1 MSPAI
6 ENLMAAPTAAGR
18 RPRIVTRPLLMV
30 YLSGFSAM
38 TSFYLLLSVVPAY
51 AASVGGGQT
60 GAGFAT
66 GALMASTVAAELLT
80 PRLIARFGYRTTRAG
95 GLLLLGAPALALPA
109 ATNMATITAVCL
121 VRGVGLAIIMVVGHA
136 LMAELVP
143 RERRGEGLG
152 LAGIVL
158 GVPAIVALPLGVG
171 LVGHFGY
178 TVVFVAG
185 AAAALAGLA
194 AAPGLPRFPGDH
206 HRQGDHGKHG
216 QHDQHGEGGRARP
229 AAPLGVVAGLRTP
242 ALLRPALAFATSAM
256 TAGVVVTFLPVT
268 AAASAGGVAALALL
282 VQASTSTLTRWWA
295 GRHGDRH
302 GAGRL
307 LGPGLVVAAT
317 GMLALVVATGPVA
330 VIAAM
335 ALFGTGFG
343 VAQSASLSVMFAE
356 VPAAGYGTASALW
369 NLAYDAGLGIGGAG
383 FGLLAARTGYQ
394 AGFALTAALMLL
406 ALVLTRRHRRA
417 TRASRPRP
425 HPAD

>member
-6 ENLMAAPTAAGR
+6 EDLVAAPTAAGP

-51 AASVGGGQT
+51 AASVGGGRT

-80 PRLIARFGYRTTRAG
+80 PRLIARFGYRTTRAA
-95 GLLLLGAPALALPA
+95 GLLLVGAPALALPA
-109 ATNMATITAVCL
+109 ATGMAAITAVCL

-136 LMAELVP
+136 LMATLVP

-152 LAGIVL
+152 LAGLVL
-158 GVPAIVALPLGVG
+158 GVPAVVALPLGVW
-171 LVGHFGY
+171 VAGHFGY

-206 HRQGDHGKHG
+206 P
-216 QHDQHGEGGRARP
+216 HGEDGEHGEHRDGGRARQ
-229 AAPLGVVAGLRTP
+229 AEPLGVVAGLRTP
-242 ALLRPALAFATSAM
+242 AMLRPALAFATSAM
-256 TAGVVVTFLPVT
+256 TAGVVVTFLPII
-268 AAASAGGVAALALL
+268 AGASSGGVVAVALL

-302 GAGRL
+302 GPGRL
-307 LGPGLVVAAT
+307 LAPGLLVAAA
-317 GMLALVVATGPVA
+317 GMLVLVAATGPVA
-330 VIAAM
+330 VVAAM

-343 VAQSASLSVMFAE
+343 VAQTASLSVMFAV
-356 VPAAGYGTASALW
+356 VPASGYGTASALW

-383 FGLLAARTGYQ
+383 FGLVAARTGYQ
-394 AGFALTAALMLL
+394 AGFAVTSALMLL
-406 ALVLTRRHRRA
+406 ALVLTRRRLGGIGA
-417 TRASRPRP
+417 PQPRP